1 MLRFIESEHGFK
13 DGLYILLH
21 QSFMVWIF
29 DIILVTLLALGIW
42 LFVKYVR
49 ERQTYGKLGAI
60 LFMVLALFAVLLIK
74 PVNVMMSEVGHY
86 EGNMNVD
93 KIKKVTYQDNKYY
106 ALTDKKTEVR
116 SHYVVLVPL
125 STVDDGKVKKGDT
138 INVKTHPLVQDKKR
152 TQIFDTTNKHI
163 DFKVK

>member
-29 DIILVTLLALGIW
+29 DIILVILLALGIW

-49 ERQTYGKLGAI
+49 EQQTYGKLGAI

-152 TQIFDTTNKHI
+152 TQIFDTTNNHI

>member
-29 DIILVTLLALGIW
+29 DIILVILLALGIW

-49 ERQTYGKLGAI
+49 EQQTYGKLGAI

>member
-29 DIILVTLLALGIW
+29 DIILVILLALGIW

-60 LFMVLALFAVLLIK
+60 LFMVLALFAVYLSNLS
-74 PVNVMMSEVGHY
+74 MS
-86 EGNMNVD
+86 
-93 KIKKVTYQDNKYY
+93 
-106 ALTDKKTEVR
+106 
-116 SHYVVLVPL
+116 
-125 STVDDGKVKKGDT
+125 
-138 INVKTHPLVQDKKR
+138 
-152 TQIFDTTNKHI
+152 
-163 DFKVK
+163 